1 MNIRRVVA
9 LAGPNIWT
17 NYKALEAWV
26 DIGKFEDFPSNK
38 LPGFSDRIMA
48 WLPSMVEHRCGIGER
63 GGFFQRLRTGTYLGH
78 ILEHVT
84 IELQTLAGVPV
95 EFGRARETSERG
107 VYKVVIEFTEEQ
119 FARAAMETAR
129 SLILAAVDDTAF
141 DVGEAVTKL
150 QRLADEVCLGPGT
163 RSIIKAAA
171 DRNIPF
177 LRLNTGSLVQ
187 LGYCSAQ
194 RRIWAAET
202 DRTSAVAESIAQDKQ
217 LTRQLLEAVGV
228 PVPKGRTVASKDDA
242 WKAAQEI
249 GLPVVIK
256 PQDGN
261 YGRGVSID
269 LRDEESIRAAFDC
282 ADREG
287 SGVVAESM
295 IRGLPHRV
303 LVVKD
308 KVVAASRGDFDHV
321 FGDGVHTIVEL
332 VEETNRQSLRG
343 TGQEYPLSTLLL
355 DNIALGLLARQGFS
369 STSIPPQGHQVVIH
383 YNGDLTDDVTEEV
396 HPDVAADCVLAA
408 RAVGLNIAG
417 IDLIANRIDQPLA
430 AQGGAVVEVNAS
442 PGLLMHLR
450 PMNGK
455 PRPVGTAV
463 VSALFEE
470 HKAGRVPII
479 AVTGTN
485 GKTSTVKLLRHI
497 LKCAGKKLGAT
508 SSEGI
513 YIGSRRIQDGD
524 CTDAPSA
531 RRILVNPFVDAAVF
545 EISGNSVLNQG
556 LAFDQCDVAVVTNVG
571 SADHLG
577 AQYVETVEV
586 MTKAKRTP
594 VDVVTPSG
602 ACVLNADDSVV
613 AGLSS
618 YCPGSTIFFSLSIRN
633 SSVKDLL
640 AAGHRV
646 VTLDRGSVEL
656 VDGGKQTSLIPVSA
670 LPFTLNGQL
679 EFQIQN
685 SLAAVGAAWALG
697 IGSSHIA
704 AGLTQAAAHE
714 TSCHGY
720 YELGGATVL
729 LTQCRNLSALNATIS
744 AIGLV
749 GNFAKRVAV
758 YGVQSDHRLVDAYEQ
773 GARLG
778 QFFDR
783 VMLGCYFD
791 PSSEDR
797 RSLLEEIERGVRS
810 AAHAHDVTQASHS
823 LGDSRL
829 ARQIIQSLEPKDVLM
844 LQVKDAAGMAA
855 ARSLLL
861 ERGAKS
867 LTGGPGTG
875 VLAAVRESSQPLPS
889 SNNV

>member
-38 LPGFSDRIMA
+38 LPGFSDRIIA
-48 WLPSMVEHRCGIGER
+48 WLPSMIEHRCGVGER
-63 GGFFQRLRTGTYLGH
+63 GGFFERLRTGTYLGH

-129 SLILAAVDDTAF
+129 SLILAAVDNTAF

-202 DRTSAVAESIAQDKQ
+202 DGTSAVAESIAQDKQ

-242 WKAAQEI
+242 WEAAQEI

-269 LRDEESIRAAFDC
+269 LGDEESIRAAFDC

-321 FGDGVHTIVEL
+321 IGDGIHTVVEL
-332 VEETNRQSLRG
+332 VEETNRQPLRG
-343 TGQEYPLSTLLL
+343 TGQEYPLLTLLL
-355 DNIALGLLARQGFS
+355 DDIALGLLARQGFS
-369 STSIPPQGHQVVIH
+369 STSIPPQGRQVVIH

-396 HPDVAADCVLAA
+396 HPDVATDCVLAA
-408 RAVGLNIAG
+408 CAVGLNIAG

-430 AQGGAVVEVNAS
+430 AQGGAIVEVNAS

-455 PRPVGTAV
+455 PRPVGMAV

-470 HKAGRVPII
+470 RETGRVPIV

-485 GKTSTVKLLRHI
+485 GKTSTVKLLYHI
-497 LKCAGKKLGAT
+497 LKCAGKRLGAT

-513 YIGSRRIQDGD
+513 YIGS
-524 CTDAPSA
+524 
-531 RRILVNPFVDAAVF
+531 
-545 EISGNSVLNQG
+545 
-556 LAFDQCDVAVVTNVG
+556 
-571 SADHLG
+571 
-577 AQYVETVEV
+577 
-586 MTKAKRTP
+586 
-594 VDVVTPSG
+594 
-602 ACVLNADDSVV
+602 
-613 AGLSS
+613 
-618 YCPGSTIFFSLSIRN
+618 
-633 SSVKDLL
+633 
-640 AAGHRV
+640 
-646 VTLDRGSVEL
+646 
-656 VDGGKQTSLIPVSA
+656 
-670 LPFTLNGQL
+670 
-679 EFQIQN
+679 
-685 SLAAVGAAWALG
+685 
-697 IGSSHIA
+697 
-704 AGLTQAAAHE
+704 
-714 TSCHGY
+714 
-720 YELGGATVL
+720 
-729 LTQCRNLSALNATIS
+729 
-744 AIGLV
+744 
-749 GNFAKRVAV
+749 
-758 YGVQSDHRLVDAYEQ
+758 
-773 GARLG
+773 
-778 QFFDR
+778 
-783 VMLGCYFD
+783 
-791 PSSEDR
+791 
-797 RSLLEEIERGVRS
+797 
-810 AAHAHDVTQASHS
+810 
-823 LGDSRL
+823 
-829 ARQIIQSLEPKDVLM
+829 
-844 LQVKDAAGMAA
+844 
-855 ARSLLL
+855 
-861 ERGAKS
+861 
-867 LTGGPGTG
+867 
-875 VLAAVRESSQPLPS
+875 
-889 SNNV
+889 